1 MIADYRKQLSCLQ
14 LLRDKHGFGIPR
26 HTLEASAR
34 LRDELTDKDKESQV
48 TQTSPEELLGLLKN
62 IPQFDLKEDID
73 LGSTPED
80 ELHRRHQDL
89 LYRSKWLKALLGV
102 TLEEMQLLEQ
112 AMNKYRD

>member
-1 MIADYRKQLSCLQ
+1 MIADYRKRLSRLQ
-14 LLRDKHGFGIPR
+14 QLRDKHGFGIPR

-34 LRDELTDKDKESQV
+34 LRDELTDKEAESQV
-48 TQTSPEELLGLLKN
+48 TQTSPSEMLGLLEN
-62 IPQFDLKEDID
+62 VPQFDLKEDVD

-80 ELHRRHQDL
+80 ELQRRHQDM

-112 AMNKYRD
+112 AMKKYRD